1 MNKIIDRNFLI
12 SLLLLS
18 SLLITYIGIYY
29 AFYIYW
35 ERDLILVDI
44 QGRYFLPIIFFLVPS
59 IFFLSNIRSDEKNQN
74 LNFEINQPSTFINK
88 IKKKIQIID
97 FNKIVI
103 ILAATNIL
111 IYLENLIYY
120 YFW

>member
-1 MNKIIDRNFLI
+1 MNEIIDRNFLI
-12 SLLLLS
+12 SFLLLF

-59 IFFLSNIRSDEKNQN
+59 IFFLSNKSSDEKNQY
-74 LNFEINQPSTFINK
+74 LDFEIYQPGTLINK

-103 ILAATNIL
+103 IFSASNIL
-111 IYLENLIYY
+111 IYLENIIYY